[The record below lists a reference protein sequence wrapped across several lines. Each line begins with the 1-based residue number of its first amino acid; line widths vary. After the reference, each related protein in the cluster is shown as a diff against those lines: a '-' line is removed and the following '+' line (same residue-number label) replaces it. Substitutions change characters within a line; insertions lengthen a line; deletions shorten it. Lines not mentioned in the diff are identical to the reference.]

1 MSRLMQDTKLWK
13 VKAAAKALS
22 DPANKIPEKKR
33 QELSL
38 IVQNFSASALTPDV
52 ISEAATMEVHKENA
66 NSVSHAFVVVKR
78 VCEDGNLSE
87 FMKMWRRL
95 FVRTMRPQHL
105 PTSWSVD
112 HGHEGLKGKLRDS
125 GDQL

>member
-1 MSRLMQDTKLWK
+1 MQDPKLWK

-22 DPANKIPEKKR
+22 DPDNEIPEDR
-33 QELSL
+33 HQELSL
-38 IVQNFSASALTPDV
+38 IVQKHFSASDLTLEM

-78 VCEDGNLSE
+78 VCEEGKLLE
-87 FMKMWRRL
+87 FMKMWRRH
-95 FVRTMRPQHL
+95 FVRTMGPQYL

-112 HGHEGLKGKLRDS
+112 HGHEGLKGKLRD
-125 GDQL
+125 GVDQL